1 MKRLFTALFMVMLIA
16 AGCSSASDD
25 AAVSSASESEVA
37 EAEAEAA
44 AAPESNDDTD
54 DSADTDDSDDSA
66 DTGDSAMADTD
77 DTPMAASSPIG
88 AFFNDGGGFEQSI
101 ADYTVKVEEQIVIC
115 MANEGFEFRQ
125 STPQRSEIQRL
136 QNELT
141 EREWTKLYGYG
152 ISTSFDSFV
161 QDQGADPNAE
171 LFFSMQAGERD
182 AWVSTL
188 AGENANLAGG
198 GPGQDT
204 PLEEQGC
211 VGEAIIATGGQEI
224 FEGLDELGTSYQ
236 EGLDGINDK
245 PEMIDAI
252 GAWTRCLS
260 EAGYPNYSEP
270 DALRDDISDRLD
282 KLTVGLDA
290 AIDSLSPEDG
300 QALVAGDA
308 IELEDLPGFD
318 VEGLRKLQEEE
329 VKLAVADL
337 DCFDTHVA
345 DVFLPLR
352 DAFERGL
359 LDEYQSELG
368 ALKNIGG

>member
-16 AGCSSASDD
+16 AGCSSTADDTDVASG
-25 AAVSSASESEVA
+25 SESEV
-37 EAEAEAA
+37 AEAEAA
-44 AAPESNDDTD
+44 AAPES
-54 DSADTDDSDDSA
+54 ADEPADVDSDDAGSDDEGSD
-66 DTGDSAMADTD
+66 DTAMADGD

-101 ADYTVKVEEQIVIC
+101 ADYTVKVEEQIVVC

-141 EREWTKLYGYG
+141 QREWTELYGYG
-152 ISTSFDSFV
+152 ISTSFESIV
-161 QDQGADPNAE
+161 QDQGGDPNAE

-188 AGENANLAGG
+188 AGENANLGG
-198 GPGQDT
+198 GPTNQDV

-224 FEGLDELGTSYQ
+224 FEGLEQIGTSYE
-236 EGLDGINDK
+236 EGLDGINDT

-252 GAWTRCLS
+252 SAWTRCLS
-260 EAGYPNYSEP
+260 EAGYPDYSEP
-270 DALRDDISDRLD
+270 DAPQDDIADRLT
-282 KLTVGLDA
+282 KLTAGLDA
-290 AIDSLSPEDG
+290 AIDALSPEEG
-300 QALVAGDA
+300 QALIEGDK
-308 IELEDLPGFD
+308 IELEDLPGLD
-318 VEGLRKLQEEE
+318 VEGLRKLQDEEL
-329 VKLAVADL
+329 KIAVADL
-337 DCFDTHVA
+337 DCFEAHVA

-368 ALKNIGG
+368 ALKTIGG